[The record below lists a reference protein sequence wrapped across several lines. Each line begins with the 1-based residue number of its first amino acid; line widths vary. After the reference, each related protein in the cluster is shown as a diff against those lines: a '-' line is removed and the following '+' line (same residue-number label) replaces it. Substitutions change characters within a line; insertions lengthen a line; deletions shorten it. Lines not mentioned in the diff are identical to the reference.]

1 MAQPEAGLSLL
12 SVAEMYRA
20 DRLAMEGGVAGVEL
34 MERAGRAV
42 AEAVMARETP
52 GKTLVVCGP
61 GNNGGDGFVAARY
74 LASAGWPVTLALLGR
89 REKLNGD
96 AAHHANLWEGEIHP
110 LEAAPLDD
118 AEIVID
124 ALFGAG
130 LQRPLEGAALDCVRQ
145 VNARGLPAYGVDVP
159 SGLSGD
165 SGAVLGETA
174 LRAKATITFFRMKPG
189 HLLLPGRQL
198 CGEVVVADIGIPAG
212 VLDEIGPLCQRNAPD
227 LWWDLIPVR
236 RADSHKYHF
245 GHTLISVG
253 DEVAGAAMLAGRAA
267 LRVGAGLVTLATPPE
282 AWGPCVGALPTAIC
296 RRVAAEA
303 DFAALLSDRR
313 INAVLIG
320 PGSGVG
326 EKTRRRVGDA
336 AGDGRRLVL
345 DADALTSFAENPDVL
360 FPLAVD
366 RKILTPHEGEFARL
380 FADLSGDKLTRARD
394 AAARASAVVLLKGA
408 DTVIAEPSGRAVICD
423 NAPPWLATAG
433 AGDVLSGLAAGLLA
447 QGLPCFEAA
456 AAAAWIHGAAAAQ
469 FGPGMIAEDLPDALP
484 SVLATERSR
493 ATS

>member
-20 DRLAMEGGVAGVEL
+20 DRLAREGGVAGVEL

-145 VNARGLPAYGVDVP
+145 VNAWGLPADGVDVP
-159 SGLSGD
+159 RGLSGD

-174 LRAKATITFFRMKPG
+174 LRA
-189 HLLLPGRQL
+189 
-198 CGEVVVADIGIPAG
+198 
-212 VLDEIGPLCQRNAPD
+212 
-227 LWWDLIPVR
+227 
-236 RADSHKYHF
+236 
-245 GHTLISVG
+245 
-253 DEVAGAAMLAGRAA
+253 
-267 LRVGAGLVTLATPPE
+267 
-282 AWGPCVGALPTAIC
+282 
-296 RRVAAEA
+296 
-303 DFAALLSDRR
+303 
-313 INAVLIG
+313 
-320 PGSGVG
+320 
-326 EKTRRRVGDA
+326 
-336 AGDGRRLVL
+336 
-345 DADALTSFAENPDVL
+345 
-360 FPLAVD
+360 
-366 RKILTPHEGEFARL
+366 
-380 FADLSGDKLTRARD
+380 
-394 AAARASAVVLLKGA
+394 
-408 DTVIAEPSGRAVICD
+408 
-423 NAPPWLATAG
+423 
-433 AGDVLSGLAAGLLA
+433 
-447 QGLPCFEAA
+447 
-456 AAAAWIHGAAAAQ
+456 
-469 FGPGMIAEDLPDALP
+469 
-484 SVLATERSR
+484 
-493 ATS
+493 